1 MVRYFGFFKG
11 EPTEFVIRYHN
22 GRPAQA
28 GPGLAFFYFRPTTS
42 IVAVPTSSVDVSF
55 VFQEMTGNFQA
66 VTIQGQF
73 TYRIADPNR
82 ATQLLNFTIEPHRRT
97 YLSSDPDKLNQR
109 ITNVIQIE
117 TRREV
122 LGRSLEETLRDSE
135 SIATAVLGRV
145 QTQAL
150 LSTMG
155 VELLSVYFLSAK
167 PTPEVGKAL
176 EASYREHLLR
186 TADEAIYAR
195 RAAAVAEER
204 KIKENELQNEIAL
217 EQQRQQFIELEGAND
232 EQAAEFRGRAL
243 EREAEHRARANER
256 EMEVYRTL
264 DSRTVLAL
272 GMRDLG
278 QNAQKVGNLTI
289 TSEILGALLD
299 GTRAANGQ

>member
-1 MVRYFGFFKG
+1 MFGVIGFFKG
-11 EPTEFVIRYHN
+11 EPTEFVIRYRS
-22 GRPAQA
+22 GQSVQE
-28 GPGLAFFYFRPTTS
+28 GQGLAFFYLKPSTS

-55 VFQEMTGNFQA
+55 VFQEATGNFQA

-73 TYRIADPNR
+73 TYRIADPRR

-97 YLSSDPDKLNQR
+97 YLSADPEKLNQR

-122 LGRSLEETLRDSE
+122 LARPLE
-135 SIATAVLGRV
+135 AVLRESEAIAAAVLARV
-145 QTQAL
+145 QTQSL
-150 LSTMG
+150 LATMG

-167 PTPEVGKAL
+167 PTPEVAKAL
-176 EASYREHLLR
+176 EAEYRERLLR

-204 KIKENELQNEIAL
+204 KIKENELQNQIAL
-217 EQQRQQFIELEGAND
+217 EQQRQEFIQREGTNA
-232 EQAAEFRGRAL
+232 EQEAEFRGRAL
-243 EREAEHRARANER
+243 EKEAEHRARAVEL
-256 EMEVYRTL
+256 ELAAYRTL
-264 DSRTVLAL
+264 DPRAVLAL
-272 GMRDLG
+272 GLREIG

-299 GTRAANGQ
+299 GTRAAR